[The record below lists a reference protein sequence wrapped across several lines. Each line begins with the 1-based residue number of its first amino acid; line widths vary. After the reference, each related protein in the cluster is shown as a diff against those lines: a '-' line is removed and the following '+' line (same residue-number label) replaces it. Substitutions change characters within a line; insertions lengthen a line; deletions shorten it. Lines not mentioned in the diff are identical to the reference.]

1 MSRLVVYSANI
12 GGYDWGPA
20 LHPATDQADERILF
34 SDAPIDRPGWRN
46 VVVPSHFAD
55 AKRNV
60 QYLKTRPDL
69 LFGEDAR
76 TVWVDASLRQVRLD
90 ADIMQRLVA
99 PPGVVASAPPH
110 LRRTTLRKEALVVER
125 HRLDTPEAVRRG
137 LALLDAMG
145 FPDRSGLS
153 AASFVYRDLRDPRVR
168 AADQAWFRMILAGS
182 RRDQLSFNAAYWSAG
197 LRVHDIAIDWRRP
210 NELFS
215 RAAHRSPVHR
225 ELSVTMAGP
234 GEHPALATL
243 PEAFTEEG
251 WTHGD
256 LAVLRDIARLPVA
269 TAGSANLAWGASVPD
284 APEFALPSPA
294 LAPARR
300 ALRAAALGARLI
312 LDASTGQGI
321 HAALCLRAN
330 PAARVLADL
339 APAAM
344 ERLRRA
350 FGDRIL
356 PVSAVAERA
365 DLILLDARGDGAEA
379 AAAGAAAVIA
389 LGPPEAGMRDLLAA
403 AWVCEPPGPGS
414 DWLRWVRPA
423 ARGRQGQAA
432 THHGPRR

>member
-1 MSRLVVYSANI
+1 MPRLVVYSANI
-12 GGYDWGPA
+12 GGYDRGPV

-34 SDAPIDRPGWRN
+34 SDAPIEHPGWRN
-46 VVVPSHFAD
+46 VVVPQHFAD
-55 AKRNV
+55 AKRSV

-69 LFGEDAR
+69 LFGEDVT
-76 TVWVDASLRQVRLD
+76 TVWVDGSLREVRLD

-110 LRRTTLRKEALVVER
+110 LRRTTLRAEAAVVER
-125 HRLDTPEAVRRG
+125 RRLDTPDAIRRG
-137 LALLDAMG
+137 LALLDSMA

-168 AADQAWFRMILAGS
+168 AADQAWFRMILTGS

-197 LRVHDIAIDWRRP
+197 LRVHDIAIDWGLP
-210 NELFS
+210 NEVFS
-215 RAAHRSPVHR
+215 RAAHRRPVHR
-225 ELSVTMAGP
+225 ELSATTEGA
-234 GEHPALATL
+234 GEHPALAPL
-243 PEAFTEEG
+243 PEGFAEEA

-269 TAGSANLAWGASVPD
+269 PGSSANLAWGAKVPD

-300 ALRAAALGARLI
+300 ALRAAALEARLI

-321 HAALCLRAN
+321 HAALCLRDN
-330 PAARVLADL
+330 PAARVMADL

-350 FGDRIL
+350 FGERIL
-356 PVSAVAERA
+356 PVAAVTERP
-365 DLILLDARGDGAEA
+365 DLVLLDARGGRAEA
-379 AAAGAAAVIA
+379 AAAEAEAVIA
-389 LGPPEAGMRDLLAA
+389 LGPPDAGMRDLLAA
-403 AWVCEPPGPGS
+403 GWVCELPGS
-414 DWLRWVRPA
+414 GAEWLRRLRPA
-423 ARGRQGQAA
+423 AVGR
-432 THHGPRR
+432 